1 VAGCSGTVGDRVWSD
16 LDGDGLQDAGEPGIA
31 GVTVSLADAAGSPI
45 ATTVT
50 DANGWYQFGGLC
62 AGDYQVSVAAPA
74 GFLASPCDQGADDNL
89 DSDCSP
95 AGVTVAHD
103 TEVVPTADFGFVE
116 DVPPP
121 PPTPAP
127 GCFWGVGFW
136 KHEVDVAGDVHP
148 GRAHFSPEQLAAI
161 LQGAGT
167 VETMG
172 ISGSD
177 GVLSLQEAGAV
188 LRTKPKT
195 PCGRAHRQALA
206 TLLNYAA
213 NGMSPDV
220 QVDTDGDG
228 VPDTAFPDA
237 VDQLQALLD
246 AGDAASCRA
255 AGDLAES
262 VNQTPSEHC
271 SF

>member
-1 VAGCSGTVGDRVWSD
+1 
-16 LDGDGLQDAGEPGIA
+16 
-31 GVTVSLADAAGSPI
+31 
-45 ATTVT
+45 
-50 DANGWYQFGGLC
+50 
-62 AGDYQVSVAAPA
+62 
-74 GFLASPCDQGADDNL
+74 
-89 DSDCSP
+89 
-95 AGVTVAHD
+95 
-103 TEVVPTADFGFVE
+103 
-116 DVPPP
+116 
-121 PPTPAP
+121 
-127 GCFWGVGFW
+127 VGFW